1 MIPQAHWWFMCQQIQ
16 KYPENANILKPLH
29 IHKHKGKHLY
39 EIIQGFSCF
48 CLVLVTS
55 YREI

>member
-55 YREI
+55 